1 MRSLIYKFKKYI
13 SSTIQTNPRWQPGY
27 WTFVLFIRSFMWW
40 ERYKLVLS
48 DSEKFLFIVGCG
60 RSGNTL
66 LRRLLMEKYN
76 IFIPPET
83 YVLASQI
90 KDYAAGKSRNWSH
103 QIESVLSKLEYH
115 PEFETFGID
124 SLSPFALEAKEWSKD
139 KRSFQSLIINLYKWM
154 ASIHGRSVE
163 WVGDKTPINT
173 LNLGYIH
180 KAFPKAKFVFIERDP
195 VDVVASYLEAGIYS
209 SPVDAA
215 QRWVNSYKAWENF
228 VKLKRSTDVIEIK
241 YEDLVRDSVKC
252 MADISRQFG
261 IPADDEGKLSD
272 SVNAAILGDV
282 GKRAHH
288 SNVVNAPSTS
298 SVGKGRLSLKGDVLK
313 HVRDTVGKLAEE
325 RGYEKI

>member
-1 MRSLIYKFKKYI
+1 MKSPMYKFKKYI
-13 SSTIQTNPRWQPGY
+13 SSTIQTNPRWQPSF
-27 WTFVLFIRSFMWW
+27 WSFASFIRSFMWW
-40 ERYKLVLS
+40 ERDKFVLD
-48 DSEKFLFIVGCG
+48 DSGKFLFIVGCG

-90 KDYAAGKSRNWSH
+90 RDYTAGKSRNWP
-103 QIESVLSKLEYH
+103 QQVESVLSKLEYH

-124 SLSPFALEAKEWSKD
+124 SLSPFALEVKNWSKD

-154 ASIHGRSVE
+154 ASTHGRSVE

-180 KAFPKAKFVFIERDP
+180 KAFPSAKFVFIERDP

-215 QRWVNSYKAWENF
+215 QRWVNSYKAWKNF
-228 VKLKRSTDVIEIK
+228 VKLKCSTDIMAIR
-241 YEDLVRDSVKC
+241 YEDLVRDSFSCV
-252 MADISRQFG
+252 ADISSQFG
-261 IPADDEGKLSD
+261 IPVDDNEKGCAND
-272 SVNAAILGDV
+272 NAAILGDV
-282 GKRAHH
+282 GKRTHH
-288 SNVVNAPSTS
+288 SNVVNAPNTS
-298 SVGKGRLSLKGDVLK
+298 SIGKGRLNLKGDELK
-313 HVRDTVGKLAEE
+313 HVRDVVGNLAEE